1 MSDFAQI
8 MKLGVI
14 VKIEEAAAEIRKANP
29 RMTEAVA
36 FTKAMQANPDLYDRY
51 VTWQR
56 ASAQR
61 AG

>member
-1 MSDFAQI
+1 MSEFARV
-8 MKLGVI
+8 MNLGVL

-36 FTKAMQANPDLYDRY
+36 FTQALQADPDLYDRY

-56 ASAQR
+56 EHARR